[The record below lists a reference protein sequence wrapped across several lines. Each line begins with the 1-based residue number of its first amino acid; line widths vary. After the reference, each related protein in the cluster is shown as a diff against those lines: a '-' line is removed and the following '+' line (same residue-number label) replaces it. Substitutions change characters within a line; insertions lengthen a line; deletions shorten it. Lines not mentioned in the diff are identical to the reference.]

1 MMREFLRHIRYSKK
15 MIPLYKNIRFYVL
28 IASVTCSIVIYA
40 YIQATIPEGSF
51 RTIRLSQIYGLTAIA
66 LLYFTL
72 LAGPFCFAFRHL
84 PHRGW
89 YLRSRRALG
98 VSTFYFGCLHTYQ
111 AFFHQLGGFAGLGF
125 LPPRYLLAVGLSF
138 TALLM
143 LALLASTS
151 FEVMI
156 KWLTYRRWKLL
167 HRLAYVIGVLILV
180 HALLL
185 GTHFANL
192 RGLVPQLYFFGLA
205 FLLILQARRVDF
217 HLQRRFAGRVP
228 RQLVLVG
235 VIGLLVAYLAYIWL
249 GDPTAL
255 GVHSTNT

>member
-1 MMREFLRHIRYSKK
+1 
-15 MIPLYKNIRFYVL
+15 MIPLYKNIRFYVVL
-28 IASVTCSIVIYA
+28 ASVTCSIAIYA

-51 RTIRLSQIYGLTAIA
+51 QSIRLSQIYGLTAMT

-98 VSTFYFGCLHTYQ
+98 VATFYFGCLHAYQ
-111 AFFHQLGGFAGLGF
+111 TFFHQLGGFAGLGF
-125 LPPRYLLAVGLSF
+125 LSPRYLLAVGLSF

-143 LALLASTS
+143 LAVLASTS
-151 FEVMI
+151 FDAMI
-156 KWLTYRRWKLL
+156 RLLTYRRWKLL
-167 HRLAYVIGVLILV
+167 HRLAYVIGVLVLV

-192 RGLVPQLYFFGLA
+192 RGLVAQLYFFGVA

-217 HLQRRFAGRVP
+217 HLQRRFSVRAPQHITLICV
-228 RQLVLVG
+228 VG
-235 VIGLLVAYLAYIWL
+235 VLIAYVAYVWL
-249 GDPTAL
+249 G
-255 GVHSTNT
+255 